1 MLNRYWLLAVWSCPL
16 AAVAE
21 TGKPVLQPTSALST
35 ENTIQMLG
43 GLVLVLIIIQAMKTG
58 PYMSEPP
65 KGAGAGHTGM
75 YNEHMKSK

>member
-1 MLNRYWLLAVWSCPL
+1 MQTSPSQTLAPSVQTAPGRRRPKVLLLLFIVSPLAV
-16 AAVAE
+16 V
-21 TGKPVLQPTSALST
+21 T
-35 ENTIQMLG
+35 
-43 GLVLVLIIIQAMKTG
+43 VLVLIIIQAMKTG

>member
-1 MLNRYWLLAVWSCPL
+1 MTPTPPTTPPESAPRAPGHRRPKILLLLFIGSPVAV
-16 AAVAE
+16 V
-21 TGKPVLQPTSALST
+21 T
-35 ENTIQMLG
+35 
-43 GLVLVLIIIQAMKTG
+43 VLVLIIIQAMKTG